1 MRSNVD
7 LSVTNSVSGAKAA
20 QTHEALGTESN
31 NVRSNFA
38 APELETPQTRMLL
51 ALNAKGKP
59 MYQGTVPAAVK
70 AKRRAGNKAARKA
83 RRV

>member
-1 MRSNVD
+1 MQANVD
-7 LSVTNSVSGAKAA
+7 SSFTNSVSGGIPA
-20 QTHEALGTESN
+20 QTHEALGAESN

-38 APELETPQTRMLL
+38 APELDSPQTRMLM
-51 ALNAKGKP
+51 ALNSLGKP
-59 MYQGTVPAAVK
+59 MYQGTVSAAVK